1 MKKTPCF
8 IALAFVLSFLIF
20 SMAAE
25 EQRLDGHPSTDTHSD
40 WKLAVQLW
48 TFHKY
53 TFFEA
58 LDKASALGVSWIE
71 AYPGQRLGGDYGELV
86 FDHRLDATTR
96 QAIRDVLAERGLR
109 LINYGVVGLS
119 GDEAQNRLIFEF
131 AKDMG
136 VQTIASEPAQEHL
149 DAIEKLCQEYDI
161 RLALHNH
168 PEPSRYWNPET
179 VLEAVHGRSAYIGA
193 CADIGHWMRSG
204 VKPVEALQLLKGRI
218 ISLHFKDLNEFGNK
232 KAHDVPWGS
241 GAAGMP
247 AIFDELQAQDFKGV
261 FSVEYEHNWESSLPE
276 IRQCIEYFNRQTA
289 KRKEAQWQPLL
300 KNDLGNAIF
309 PQGSWLFEDGELFAK
324 GGGDIWTKDRYGDF
338 ILDLEFKLAPQTNS
352 GVFLRTGSLENW
364 LHTAIEV
371 QILDSYGVEKPSK
384 HDCGA
389 IFDCL
394 EPARNAV
401 KPPGQWNRY
410 TITCQA
416 NFVDVV
422 LNGVPIIHMN
432 LDEWTEA
439 HKNPDGTPN
448 KFNNAYKDMPREG
461 HIGLQYHGHPVWFRN
476 LRIRKL

>member
-1 MKKTPCF
+1 MKKTLYF
-8 IALAFVLSFLIF
+8 FTLALALSFAVH
-20 SMAAE
+20 SNAMDK
-25 EQRLDGHPSTDTHSD
+25 QSSKHPATDTHSD
-40 WKLAVQLW
+40 WKLAIQLW

-71 AYPGQRLGGDYGELV
+71 AYPGQRLGGNYGDLT
-86 FDHRLDATTR
+86 FDHRLDAATR
-96 QAIRDVLAERGLR
+96 QAIKDVLAERGLR

-119 GDEAQNRLIFEF
+119 DDKAQNRLIFEF

-179 VLEAVHGRSAYIGA
+179 VLEAVQGRSAYVGA

-218 ISLHFKDLNEFGNK
+218 VSLHFKDLNEFGNK

-241 GAAGMP
+241 GAADMP
-247 AIFDELQAQDFKGV
+247 AVFDELQAQDFKGV

-276 IRQCIEYFNRQTA
+276 IRQCIEYFNQQTA
-289 KRKEAQWQPLL
+289 RLKTIQWQPLL
-300 KNDLGNAIF
+300 NKDLSNAIF
-309 PQGSWLFEDGELFAK
+309 PEGSWIFEGGELFAK
-324 GGGDIWTKDRYGDF
+324 GGGDIWTKERYGDF
-338 ILDLEFKLAPQTNS
+338 ILDLEFKLVPQTNS

-371 QILDSYGVEKPSK
+371 QILDSYGVEKPTK

-401 KPPGQWNRY
+401 KPPGEWNRY
-410 TITCQA
+410 SITCRA
-416 NFVDVV
+416 NLIDVV
-422 LNGVPIIHMN
+422 LNGLPIINMN
-432 LDEWTEA
+432 LDDWTEA